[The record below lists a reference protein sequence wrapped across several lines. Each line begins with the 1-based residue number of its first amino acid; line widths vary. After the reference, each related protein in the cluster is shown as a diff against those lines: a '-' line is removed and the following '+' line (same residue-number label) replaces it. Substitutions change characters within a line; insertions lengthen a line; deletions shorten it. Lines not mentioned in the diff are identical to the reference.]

1 MGACLL
7 VIDRIDGEV
16 VAVKP
21 SDTSRLRL
29 YGFKTGFRY
38 LDVEVLGRSIREIEN
53 GIADGGIVSILI
65 VVALIGPQDCMVLVV
80 RKSLD
85 GRVLKGVRLLQL
97 RRRYAVS

>member
-21 SDTSRLRL
+21 SDTSRLRP

-38 LDVEVLGRSIREIEN
+38 LDVLGRSIREIEN
-53 GIADGGIVSILI
+53 GIADGGIVIILI
-65 VVALIGPQDCMVLVV
+65 VAALIGPQDCMIIFV
-80 RKSLD
+80 RKGLD
-85 GRVLKGVRLLQL
+85 GRVLKGVRLFQL
-97 RRRYAVS
+97 RCR

>member
-7 VIDRIDGEV
+7 VVNRIDGEV

-21 SDTSRLRL
+21 CDTSLLRL

-38 LDVEVLGRSIREIEN
+38 LDVLGRSIRETEN
-53 GIADGGIVSILI
+53 GIVFILI
-65 VVALIGPQDCMVLVV
+65 VGALIGTYDRIVLVV

-85 GRVLKGVRLLQL
+85 GRVLKGVRLFQL
-97 RRRYAVS
+97 RCRQAVG